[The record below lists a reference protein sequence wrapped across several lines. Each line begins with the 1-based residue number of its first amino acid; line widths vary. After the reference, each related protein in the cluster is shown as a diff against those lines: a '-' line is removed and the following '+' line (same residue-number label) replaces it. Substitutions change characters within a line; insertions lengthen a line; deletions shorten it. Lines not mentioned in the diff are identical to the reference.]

1 MFEISRL
8 TRLELGYQ
16 GENRVRTIEIDVG
29 EWLDKWPGAH
39 IGILVQR
46 PYEED
51 YYPAAVVQDG
61 RMVRWTLTRADVEIA
76 GDGIAQ
82 VKLLTDADE
91 ELRSKIVRTQ
101 IHESMPGEMMD
112 VPEAPAEE
120 IVNQTITAAANAQ
133 AAKAGAEEARDAAV
147 EAMKATQLSA
157 APPIMV
163 EKTGTIVVANDAS
176 ARDAVKVMTILPVQ
190 QEGSGTPSED
200 NLRPLVEKSTLML
213 YHTAEYDEAASPAH
227 TVQLPEG
234 VYGGRY
240 DWISGE
246 LELTYGVAKLA
257 GTGRTWQTGEGNY
270 YTAIPD
276 RASAA
281 MLYCDRYVK
290 VSSTVGMKPGQ
301 MALGARNGNVLFGTS
316 LTLAQWKAK
325 LDAEPLVIVYE
336 LAEPVAVQL
345 EPQRVTML
353 AGSNAMWSS
362 TGNTTLEYI
371 IDTKTYV
378 DSHAGSGG
386 GGGSGS
392 GQDGFSPVANVVKT
406 DEGAVITITD
416 KQGTTA
422 AVVQNGQDGAPGA
435 PGKDG
440 TSVTVK
446 SVSENNTDGG
456 SNIVTFSDGKT
467 LTVKN
472 GGKGSNGDTGPE
484 GPRGPAGSNGTNAT
498 ITGATATVDAN
509 VGTPSVTVTLGG
521 TASERSF
528 AFAFKNLKGAKG
540 ATGGQGPAGSNGV
553 SCAHS
558 WSGTTLSVTSA
569 SGTSSAN
576 LKGDKGDKGDTG
588 AAGKTPVAGTDYFT
602 AADKADMVSQVK
614 AALPTLTLTGVDADG
629 VTHTYTIYGS

>member
-120 IVNQTITAAANAQ
+120 IVNQTITAASNAQ
-133 AAKAGAEEARDAAV
+133 AAKAGAEEARDEAV

-157 APPIMV
+157 APPIMA
-163 EKTGTIVVANDAS
+163 EKTGTIVAANDAS

-190 QEGSGTPSED
+190 QEGTGTPSED
-200 NLRPLVEKSTLML
+200 NLRPLVETSTLML

-257 GTGRTWQTGEGNY
+257 GTGRTWQTGEGNF

-281 MLYCDRYVK
+281 MLYCDRFVK
-290 VSSTVGMKPGQ
+290 VGSTVGMKPGQ

-316 LTLAQWKAK
+316 ITLAQWKAK
-325 LDAEPLVIVYE
+325 LDAEPLVVVYE
-336 LAEPVAVQL
+336 LAEPVIVQL
-345 EPQRVTML
+345 EPRRVTML
-353 AGSNAMWSS
+353 AGNNALWSS
-362 TGNTTLEYI
+362 AGHTALEYTV
-371 IDTKTYV
+371 DTKTYV
-378 DSHAGSGG
+378 DNHTGAGSGG
-386 GGGSGS
+386 G
-392 GQDGFSPVANVVKT
+392 FPVASVT
-406 DEGAVITITD
+406 ETSTGAVIMVTD
-416 KQGTTA
+416 ANGTTTA
-422 AVVQNGQDGAPGA
+422 TINN
-435 PGKDG
+435 GKD
-440 TSVTVK
+440 
-446 SVSENNTDGG
+446 
-456 SNIVTFSDGKT
+456 
-467 LTVKN
+467 
-472 GGKGSNGDTGPE
+472 
-484 GPRGPAGSNGTNAT
+484 
-498 ITGATATVDAN
+498 
-509 VGTPSVTVTLGG
+509 
-521 TASERSF
+521 
-528 AFAFKNLKGAKG
+528 
-540 ATGGQGPAGSNGV
+540 
-553 SCAHS
+553 
-558 WSGTTLSVTSA
+558 
-569 SGTSSAN
+569 
-576 LKGDKGDKGDTG
+576 
-588 AAGKTPVAGTDYFT
+588 GKTPVKRTDYFT
-602 AADKADMVSQVK
+602 DADINEMVNAVI
-614 AALPTLTLTGVDADG
+614 AALPV
-629 VTHTYTIYGS
+629 YGGETA